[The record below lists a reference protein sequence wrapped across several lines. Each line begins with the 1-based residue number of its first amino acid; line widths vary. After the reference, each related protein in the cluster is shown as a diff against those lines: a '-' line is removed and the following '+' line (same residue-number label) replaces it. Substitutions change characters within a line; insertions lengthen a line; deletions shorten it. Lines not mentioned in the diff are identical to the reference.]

1 MDGKYLPDDD
11 EALEF
16 IAGGLLVT
24 ACYPV
29 TLERSPTSPV
39 PLVMVDPAD
48 RPDLLDLG
56 RVVVQEQ
63 PGGGGVH
70 TSWDLLAYDVD
81 AADAVNG
88 RPRGYVSLTITM
100 SAPVEST
107 LKLLFA
113 LPFWIEELERIEAA
127 PHLVIALGE
136 PAADGTWGPTQI
148 MTLGNPGSHAH
159 EVIRDAVS
167 LVESWSDEDADRA

>member
-1 MDGKYLPDDD
+1 MHGLYAPDDE
-11 EALEF
+11 EALAF

-29 TLERSPTSPV
+29 TLERSPTATV
-39 PLVMVDPAD
+39 PLVLVDPAH

-70 TSWDLLAYDVD
+70 TSWDLLAYDVA

-88 RPRGYVSLTITM
+88 RPRGYVSLTLTM
-100 SAPVEST
+100 SAPVTSR

-113 LPFWIEELERIEAA
+113 LPFWIEELERIAAA
-127 PHLVIALGE
+127 PSLVIALG
-136 PAADGTWGPTQI
+136 PPNADGSFHPRQI

-159 EVIRDAVS
+159 EVIRDAVR
-167 LVESWSDEDADRA
+167 LVERWGNGDADRD

>member
-1 MDGKYLPDDD
+1 MRALYLPDDD
-11 EALEF
+11 AALAF

-29 TLERSPTSPV
+29 TLERSPTSTV
-39 PLVMVDPAD
+39 PLVIVDPAN

-63 PGGGGVH
+63 AGSGGVH
-70 TSWDLLAYDVD
+70 TSWDLLAYDVA

-100 SAPVEST
+100 STPVTSR

-113 LPFWIEELERIEAA
+113 LPFWIEELEVIAAA
-127 PHLVIALGE
+127 PQLVVALG
-136 PAADGTWGPTQI
+136 PPNPDGHWSPTQL
-148 MTLGNPGSHAH
+148 MTLGNPGAHAH

-167 LVESWSDEDADRA
+167 LVASWGDDAADRD

>member
-1 MDGKYLPDDD
+1 MSSLHLPDDE
-11 EALEF
+11 EALAF

-29 TLERSPTSPV
+29 TLERSPTSTV
-39 PLVMVDPAD
+39 PLVIVDPEN

-56 RVVVQEQ
+56 RVVVQEL
-63 PGGGGVH
+63 PGSGEVH
-70 TSWDLLAYDVD
+70 TSWDLLAYDV
-81 AADAVNG
+81 AAAEAVNG

-100 SAPVEST
+100 STPVTSR

-113 LPFWIEELERIEAA
+113 LPFWIEELEVIAAA
-127 PHLVIALGE
+127 PQLVIALGPPE
-136 PAADGTWGPTQI
+136 PDGTWRPTQL

-167 LVESWSDEDADRA
+167 LVESWGDGDADPD

>member
-1 MDGKYLPDDD
+1 MPGLHVPDDD
-11 EALEF
+11 AALAF

-29 TLERSPTSPV
+29 TLERSPTSTV
-39 PLVMVDPAD
+39 PLVIVDLAN

-63 PGGGGVH
+63 PGAGAVH
-70 TSWDLLAYDVD
+70 TSWDLLAFDVD
-81 AADAVNG
+81 GAEAVNG
-88 RPRGYVSLTITM
+88 RPRGYVSLIMTM
-100 SAPVEST
+100 STPVTSR

-127 PHLVIALGE
+127 PSLVIALG
-136 PAADGTWGPTQI
+136 PPDDDGSFHPRQI

-159 EVIRDAVS
+159 EVIRDAIS
-167 LVESWSDEDADRA
+167 LVERWGSDERDRD